1 MTDMPDFIPVAR
13 VEEIPEGQARV
24 FPVNGKEIAIFHV
37 ADAFYALNN
46 VCPHRGGPL
55 GEGIVSGLEVTC
67 PWHAW
72 SFDLRTGE
80 YTFDPELAV
89 EKFEVRIAD
98 GQIQVA
104 V

>member
-1 MTDMPDFIPVAR
+1 MPEFVTVAS
-13 VEEIPEGQARV
+13 VDQVPDGQARV
-24 FPVNGKEIAIFHV
+24 FQVAGREIAIFH
-37 ADAFYALNN
+37 AGGGFFALNN

-55 GEGIVSGLEVTC
+55 GEGIVCGMEVTC

-80 YTFDPELAV
+80 YTFDPELTV
-89 EKFEVRIAD
+89 ETFPVRIEE